1 MKFVV
6 SSSSLLFHLQTV
18 GRVISS
24 KNTISILENFLF
36 NLSGDK
42 LTVTASDQETT
53 MTTSIEVQE
62 SEGSGLFAV
71 SAKMLL
77 DSLKELPDQ
86 PLAFEI
92 NDETLDILLYFQNI

>member
-6 SSSSLLFHLQTV
+6 SSSSLLFHLQAV

-53 MTTSIEVQE
+53 MTTSVEVQE
-62 SEGSGLFAV
+62 AEGNGLFAV

-77 DSLKELPDQ
+77 
-86 PLAFEI
+86 
-92 NDETLDILLYFQNI
+92 TH